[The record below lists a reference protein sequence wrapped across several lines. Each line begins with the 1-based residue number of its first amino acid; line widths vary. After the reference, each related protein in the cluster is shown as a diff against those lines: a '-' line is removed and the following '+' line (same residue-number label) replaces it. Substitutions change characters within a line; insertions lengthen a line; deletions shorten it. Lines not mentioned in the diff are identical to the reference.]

1 MSLDDLRPALAD
13 VARDGDVG
21 KLLDVVRGDHDVYDV
36 AGQAR
41 EWSEGSEVDDLRD
54 ELKDAENAR
63 NEAIEKLEAEERAHD
78 ETKSELQE
86 QIDDLKGENDAL
98 EEEIREIRNA
108 QNNGEPLPPP
118 RPPPS
123 PVNVGLVVA
132 QKMADLLTEIG
143 KRYQQAAL
151 KAGRR
156 TAAGKA
162 ASALAFELLSAAEVE
177 RAKIPR

>member
-41 EWSEGSEVDDLRD
+41 EWSKGAEVDDLRD
-54 ELKDAENAR
+54 ELKDTEDAR
-63 NEAIEKLEAEERAHD
+63 DEAIEELEAEERAHD
-78 ETKSELQE
+78 ETKSKLQE
-86 QIDDLKGENDAL
+86 QIDNLKRENDDL
-98 EEEIREIRNA
+98 EEEIREIRKA

-123 PVNVGLVVA
+123 PVIVA